1 MLPVFSMKIINPNYP
16 FYITKKPRGAGGKT
30 KTYYKKD
37 NEPTAFPSCSLFSSL
52 IPSLSLFVLL
62 PLLLNPSLTLLL
74 PLSFSISYTAF
85 LPNPH
90 QSLESFRSSRKL
102 SRATKLLVR
111 VLFACLNRNTD
122 KGQITFW
129 PRRRHEPQAEN

>member
-1 MLPVFSMKIINPNYP
+1 MRLFDKKNKRSCWKNK
-16 FYITKKPRGAGGKT
+16 YILQERQW
-30 KTYYKKD
+30 TYRI
-37 NEPTAFPSCSLFSSL
+37 LI
-52 IPSLSLFVLL
+52 IPSLSLPFSLFHSL
-62 PLLLNPSLTLLL
+62 PLFLSLTPFLSLSLSPSLCLSLSLSHL
-74 PLSFSISYTAF
+74 PLPTV
-85 LPNPH
+85 
-90 QSLESFRSSRKL
+90 ESFRSSRKL